1 MKNSAE
7 SDEATVSRP
16 ARKPRGKSY
25 KSIPN
30 VRSIS
35 MLGIGMVIGAV
46 VGAGVT
52 LLVAPTSGR
61 EMRYLLGDRA
71 GRVRRG
77 SGVWYKLGKELKRAA
92 AAKRK
97 QLEREEAR
105 ERVREHAAAQ
115 PPVETV

>member
-1 MKNSAE
+1 MQS
-7 SDEATVSRP
+7 V
-16 ARKPRGKSY
+16 
-25 KSIPN
+25 
-30 VRSIS
+30 S

-52 LLVAPTSGR
+52 LLVAPRTGR
-61 EMRYLLGDRA
+61 EMRELLGDRA

-77 SGVWYKLGKELKRAA
+77 AGVWSKLGKELRRAA

-105 ERVREHAAAQ
+105 ERVRQHAAAQ
-115 PPVETV
+115 PAETV

>member
-7 SDEATVSRP
+7 IDEVRASKP
-16 ARKPRGKSY
+16 ARKPRGKPY

-35 MLGIGMVIGAV
+35 LLGVGMVIGAV

-52 LLVAPTSGR
+52 LLIAPRTGS
-61 EMRYLLGDRA
+61 EMRSLLGDRA
-71 GRVRRG
+71 GRARRG
-77 SGVWYKLGKELKRAA
+77 TGVWYKLGKELKRAA

-105 ERVREHAAAQ
+105 ERVRQHAAAQ